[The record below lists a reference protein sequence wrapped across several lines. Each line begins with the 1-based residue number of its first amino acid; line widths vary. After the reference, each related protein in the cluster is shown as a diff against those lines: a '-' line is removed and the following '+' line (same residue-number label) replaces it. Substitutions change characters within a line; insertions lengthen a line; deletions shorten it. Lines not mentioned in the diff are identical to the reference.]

1 MGMEMANFVRP
12 VCVDATGRSS
22 EVCEVSTGQASDIL
36 LNDFLETVG
45 KCPVYSNFYMIYIRN
60 GNSLQNRPVAACLR
74 SSIKS
79 LFLFQMT
86 MTSSHSSSRT
96 KASFDGISDMKSLLL
111 SPLEHHGA
119 QKKEEEEEE
128 QATDRFLIRPS
139 RNEKQNDATG
149 NVSSLDLQLNRQE
162 DLLNK
167 VASWIVEL
175 SMVREDLERAS
186 VRSINSDQYLHFSLF
201 YSDSFISL
209 IHHLKINFPL
219 PRLKI
224 QLVWTLCS

>member
-1 MGMEMANFVRP
+1 MSTQPAEVLKYVR
-12 VCVDATGRSS
+12 
-22 EVCEVSTGQASDIL
+22 ASDIL

-45 KCPVYSNFYMIYIRN
+45 KCPVYTNFYVIFTVETPT
-60 GNSLQNRPVAACLR
+60 QNRPVAACLR
-74 SSIKS
+74 SSVQVTFSFSK
-79 LFLFQMT
+79 T
-86 MTSSHSSSRT
+86 MTSSHSSSQT

-111 SPLEHHGA
+111 SPLEHHGP

-209 IHHLKINFPL
+209 IHLLKNQFSFAQVENSISLNSLFMTGA
-219 PRLKI
+219 I
-224 QLVWTLCS
+224 DE

>member
-1 MGMEMANFVRP
+1 MF
-12 VCVDATGRSS
+12 
-22 EVCEVSTGQASDIL
+22 EVLGQVTFS
-36 LNDFLETVG
+36 F
-45 KCPVYSNFYMIYIRN
+45 S
-60 GNSLQNRPVAACLR
+60 
-74 SSIKS
+74 
-79 LFLFQMT
+79 
-86 MTSSHSSSRT
+86 MTSSHSSSQT

-111 SPLEHHGA
+111 SPLEHHGP

-149 NVSSLDLQLNRQE
+149 NVSSLDLELNHQE

-209 IHHLKINFPL
+209 IHHLKNQFSFAQVEIPL
-219 PRLKI
+219 
-224 QLVWTLCS
+224 V